1 MEPLTPNDPLWKVLG
16 KTKPV
21 QPRPDFVQNMVRL
34 ARQTPQE
41 RGLWARVRSWWQ
53 ERESA
58 SAGGL
63 GLAWAGAAAVLLAAG
78 AVLFMPEHKAVPQMA
93 ATSTVTGQE
102 AVAPV
107 TLPAAVASVATE
119 AAQDTDFP
127 LMPEFETE
135 WKNLEQ
141 VGDLLAVHDTS
152 LLTDSEINLLLY

>member
-1 MEPLTPNDPLWKVLG
+1 MEPLTPEDPLWKVLG
-16 KTKPV
+16 KAKPV

-41 RGLWARVRSWWQ
+41 QSLWARVRNWWH

-58 SAGGL
+58 PAGGL
-63 GLAWAGAAAVLLAAG
+63 GLVWAGAAALLVAAG
-78 AVLFMPEHKAVPQMA
+78 TVFFMPQETEAPQMA
-93 ATSTVTGQE
+93 ARATVAAPAASASETIAVALMETDHDQE
-102 AVAPV
+102 A
-107 TLPAAVASVATE
+107 
-119 AAQDTDFP
+119 DFP

>member
-16 KTKPV
+16 QTKPV

-41 RGLWARVRSWWQ
+41 RGLWARVRNWWQ

-78 AVLFMPEHKAVPQMA
+78 AVLFMPGHEAVPQQMA
-93 ATSTVTGQE
+93 ATSPVTGQE
-102 AVAPV
+102 AVMPPV
-107 TLPAAVASVATE
+107 AVASVATE
-119 AAQDTDFP
+119 AAQDADFP